1 MDTTLINKIPE
12 LIEMDI
18 NSGAKQPARDS
29 QNFRTTNY
37 GDRAILDSWKNK
49 INPLV
54 KSIQEAM
61 SKLKKIERIGK
72 CYLDDATKKRE
83 WFSAEK
89 KAHEDS
95 IRKFNAEIEKH
106 KKKLEFYNHL
116 NSLRNRDIESNPQK
130 TKQHSQKANLWGNIW
145 LVILIEAIVSFAT
158 WVIQR
163 EALGIDNII
172 TRIVF
177 LFSIGMASVYQLY
190 LYQKTGK
197 RLLKVM
203 HDIILLLGFV
213 CIIDG
218 LFVGY
223 YWGTVTAAP
232 STDFNLDP
240 VSVEPQIYKAEGISY
255 FLKNF
260 PGIFEFLV
268 TVLITFC
275 GKMIAVPKMKASAEV
290 SAKTT
295 KMESIIDIKIA
306 MTNKAIAEVNNK
318 IEEENARFSKIEEI
332 NNENLKASQAQ
343 QKDYETMKKACDD
356 TISEKKD
363 ELENHLDHVEEDM
376 AQYRSDFLEARS
388 MQLDVPVQSLPPYEL
403 ATKSDIKNYLKK
415 YHSINIDL

>member
-130 TKQHSQKANLWGNIW
+130 TKQHSKKTNLWGNIW

-213 CIIDG
+213 S
-218 LFVGY
+218 LM
-223 YWGTVTAAP
+223 P
-232 STDFNLDP
+232 S
-240 VSVEPQIYKAEGISY
+240 
-255 FLKNF
+255 
-260 PGIFEFLV
+260 
-268 TVLITFC
+268 
-275 GKMIAVPKMKASAEV
+275 
-290 SAKTT
+290 
-295 KMESIIDIKIA
+295 
-306 MTNKAIAEVNNK
+306 
-318 IEEENARFSKIEEI
+318 
-332 NNENLKASQAQ
+332 
-343 QKDYETMKKACDD
+343 
-356 TISEKKD
+356 ISESFSMINPCKV
-363 ELENHLDHVEEDM
+363 LDGKVL
-376 AQYRSDFLEARS
+376 S
-388 MQLDVPVQSLPPYEL
+388 
-403 ATKSDIKNYLKK
+403 
-415 YHSINIDL
+415 

>member
-1 MDTTLINKIPE
+1 METTLINKFPE

-18 NSGAKQPARDS
+18 NSGAKLPMRDS
-29 QNFRTTNY
+29 NNYRTDNY
-37 GDRAILDSWKNK
+37 GDRAVRDSWKNK
-49 INPLV
+49 INEAV
-54 KSIQEAM
+54 KSIRDAM

-72 CYLDDATKKRE
+72 CYLDDANKKRE
-83 WFSAEK
+83 WFLTEK

-95 IRKFNAEIEKH
+95 IRKFKAEIEKH

-116 NSLRNRDIESNPQK
+116 NSLRNRDMESNPQK
-130 TKQHSQKANLWGNIW
+130 TKQHSKKTNLWGNIW

-223 YWGTVTAAP
+223 YWGTVTTAP

-240 VSVEPQIYKAEGISY
+240 VSVEPQINKAEGISY

-275 GKMIAVPKMKASAEV
+275 GKMIAVPKTKASAEV
-290 SAKTT
+290 TTQTT
-295 KMESIIDIKIA
+295 KKECTIDIKIA
-306 MTNKAIAEVNNK
+306 MANKAIAELNNK

-343 QKDYETMKKACDD
+343 QKEYETMKKACDD

-363 ELENHLDHVEEDM
+363 ELKNLLERVVEDM
-376 AQYRSDFLEARS
+376 AHYRSCFLEALS
-388 MQLDVPVQSLPPYEL
+388 MKLDVPVQSLPPYEL
-403 ATKSDIKNYLKK
+403 ATETDVKHY
-415 YHSINIDL
+415 YSININL